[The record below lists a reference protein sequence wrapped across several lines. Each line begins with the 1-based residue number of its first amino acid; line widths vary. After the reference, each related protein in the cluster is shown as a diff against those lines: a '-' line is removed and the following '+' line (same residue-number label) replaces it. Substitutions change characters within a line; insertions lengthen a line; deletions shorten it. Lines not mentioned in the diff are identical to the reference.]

1 MGLGLQPVRTTNSE
15 TQVPISAI
23 TVISCPGWAVYLL
36 LVNGG
41 MLSWFLV
48 KSLLWWICVKAF
60 SFYIFCT
67 IDMQESQSLFPC
79 SSLTRLGSKQFMSHV
94 IPFWMLNCFVT
105 VIWGGMNNKH
115 MSGIAVPLP
124 ARHALLTSFESFPH
138 VTMHELVTS
147 LKSQS
152 QSWIV
157 DIHLLTSQQSKISYN
172 TNGWHVSI
180 KTACWSELHV

>member
-115 MSGIAVPLP
+115 QVDCRNNQEQLPKSKWAIWQQQEKFVGIAQYWKANADFVRMT
-124 ARHALLTSFESFPH
+124 AK
-138 VTMHELVTS
+138 
-147 LKSQS
+147 KS
-152 QSWIV
+152 I
-157 DIHLLTSQQSKISYN
+157 IHQ
-172 TNGWHVSI
+172 
-180 KTACWSELHV
+180 